1 MRSYLA
7 QISASALFALVR
19 NQHLNFCACGQFSTE
34 LGRDGDGVFAEITS
48 VIDIGKMQ
56 CGDFFHPHRLPNA
69 GDTRVPNAAALEF
82 LFAVKLVAL
91 GGVIDAQDKVI
102 FFTGE
107 KFGDVEG
114 KWCVSADV
122 GADFFAIHKHGGLV
136 VDGFEVQQTA
146 LAPTGLGELAFVP
159 ESFVGFDQST
169 HARESRLRAKW
180 HKNAAIP
187 CFGGGGILGRDS
199 VLPEAVEIFP

>member
-1 MRSYLA
+1 M
-7 QISASALFALVR
+7 
-19 NQHLNFCACGQFSTE
+19 
-34 LGRDGDGVFAEITS
+34 
-48 VIDIGKMQ
+48 K
-56 CGDFFHPHRLPNA
+56 CGDFFHPHGLPNA
-69 GDTRVPNAAALEF
+69 GDTRVPNAAVLQF
-82 LFAVKLVAL
+82 LFAVQLVAL
-91 GGVIDAQDKVI
+91 GGVIDAQNEFI

-107 KFGDVEG
+107 KLGDVEG
-114 KWCVSADV
+114 KWSVSADV

-146 LAPTGLGELAFVP
+146 LARTGLRKLAFVP

-169 HARESRLRAKW
+169 DARESRLGTKW